1 MKSFNQFVKSR
12 NSKFLESFS
21 AMMPNSAAD
30 STNSVTPSNSQNE
43 ESFPAPDP
51 KAVRKWAMIVESLNE
66 IASHLGRA
74 LNLYTGM
81 FDEKIIPYLHSSDPH
96 HGNDFNVFT
105 DFVGDYLDCWH
116 NGKMTRKP
124 YSDDPNRI
132 EFFHKANEIA
142 NSIDP
147 NQHRQA
153 VKDLLKNLEEHPEQ
167 YSRGGMNG
175 PSMRNSLRKLNS
187 LV

>member
-51 KAVRKWAMIVESLNE
+51 KAIYKWAMIVESLNE
-66 IASHLGRA
+66 IASHLGRG
-74 LNLYTGM
+74 LSLYTGM
-81 FDEKIIPYLHSSDPH
+81 FDERIIPYVNSGKQ
-96 HGNDFNVFT
+96 HGNDFNIFT
-105 DFVGDYLDCWH
+105 DFVGDYLGCWH
-116 NGKMTRKP
+116 NGKMIRKP

-153 VKDLLKNLEEHPEQ
+153 VQDLLKNLEEHPEQ

>member
-74 LNLYTGM
+74 
-81 FDEKIIPYLHSSDPH
+81 
-96 HGNDFNVFT
+96 
-105 DFVGDYLDCWH
+105 
-116 NGKMTRKP
+116 
-124 YSDDPNRI
+124 
-132 EFFHKANEIA
+132 
-142 NSIDP
+142 
-147 NQHRQA
+147 
-153 VKDLLKNLEEHPEQ
+153 
-167 YSRGGMNG
+167 
-175 PSMRNSLRKLNS
+175 
-187 LV
+187 